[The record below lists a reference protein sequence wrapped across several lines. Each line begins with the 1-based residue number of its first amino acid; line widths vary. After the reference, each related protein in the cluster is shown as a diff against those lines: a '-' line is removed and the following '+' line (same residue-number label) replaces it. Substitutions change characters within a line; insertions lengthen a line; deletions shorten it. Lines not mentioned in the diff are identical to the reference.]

1 MQAVSILCPSR
12 GWQRSTGKESLYR
25 RFQRYSEGGGRVVQE
40 MRVFTE
46 GYRGV
51 VRGGQMN
58 SEKERGV
65 EKEKEWDREG

>member
-1 MQAVSILCPSR
+1 M
-12 GWQRSTGKESLYR
+12 YR

-40 MRVFTE
+40 MRVCTE

-51 VRGGQMN
+51 LRGGQMN

>member
-1 MQAVSILCPSR
+1 
-12 GWQRSTGKESLYR
+12 
-25 RFQRYSEGGGRVVQE
+25 